1 MTHKNNSKTLEA
13 SLNSIL
19 GQIDGSFEVVV
30 VDAESNDGSLEKL
43 RRYSDEGRIKL
54 IVNKCSR
61 GRGRQIALEN
71 SSGEYVISNMDL
83 DEIYRAS
90 LKDLLRFY
98 HAKCE
103 DLVVLSVYDAA
114 RYLRAFQ
121 NVTIAPAST
130 AREIGGWHD
139 LQYGEDWEF
148 WARAAKVGRFAW
160 TVFPLVDSLNYHEER
175 STNLNRLRLRIVQY
189 REALRC
195 GRQLFPE
202 DERRSLN
209 QKLFLLLASGLVPFY
224 ENYRDPFNKVFNCY
238 DATYR
243 RE

>member
-1 MTHKNNSKTLEA
+1 MVKYSVCMTHKNNSKTLEA

-98 HAKCE
+98 HEKCE

-114 RYLRAFQ
+114 RYLRA
-121 NVTIAPAST
+121 
-130 AREIGGWHD
+130 
-139 LQYGEDWEF
+139 
-148 WARAAKVGRFAW
+148 
-160 TVFPLVDSLNYHEER
+160 
-175 STNLNRLRLRIVQY
+175 
-189 REALRC
+189 
-195 GRQLFPE
+195 
-202 DERRSLN
+202 
-209 QKLFLLLASGLVPFY
+209 
-224 ENYRDPFNKVFNCY
+224 
-238 DATYR
+238 
-243 RE
+243 